1 MQYRECCTR
10 GGYGLPRWRR
20 ANQHRRV
27 LRRGTLLV
35 EGGHSSAEPRS
46 QAGVG
51 APGEPSYE
59 EAKAQACQGSR
70 LSLKVLSDPEA
81 LGQVALGTVR
91 MLGNLGE
98 QGSMGQLARPLDEKD
113 SAVSTGNKAK
123 TRVLLGLQDMA
134 AGPCSPS

>member
-1 MQYRECCTR
+1 MQSQGVRPAWEPQESPAMKR
-10 GGYGLPRWRR
+10 PKPR
-20 ANQHRRV
+20 
-27 LRRGTLLV
+27 L
-35 EGGHSSAEPRS
+35 
-46 QAGVG
+46 
-51 APGEPSYE
+51 
-59 EAKAQACQGSR
+59 AKDPASP
-70 LSLKVLSDPEA
+70 LKVVSDPEA